1 MNTETLKKVAQ
12 QLKDESQLLYHLV
25 LFNDDV
31 NTFEHVIE
39 LLIKYCN
46 QDAIQAEQC
55 ATLVHFKGKC
65 SIKKGVYKELSA
77 IAEILAENGLTVEIN

>member
-1 MNTETLKKVAQ
+1 MNTETLKKIISQ
-12 QLKDESQLLYHLV
+12 EKDESQQQYHLV

-31 NTFEHVIE
+31 NTFEHVID

-55 ATLVHFKGKC
+55 ATLVHFKGRC
-65 SIKKGVYKELSA
+65 SVKKGVYKDLSS
-77 IAEILAENGLTVEIN
+77 IAEILAVNGLTVEIN

>member
-1 MNTETLKKVAQ
+1 MNTETLKKVNQ

-31 NTFEHVIE
+31 NTFEHVID

-65 SIKKGVYKELSA
+65 SVKKGVYKELSL